1 MQNEVNRMNKEWY
14 QSKTIQGLII
24 AVLGGLILSFG
35 KSPEMAKT
43 LITLGLGYAGIG
55 ARVAAN

>member
-1 MQNEVNRMNKEWY
+1 MNKEWY